1 MVKREPSSLGMEA
14 FADALHDAEVIRQV
28 VDGVERAGK
37 RFAGLHQVAQ
47 ISARIAAADHAV
59 AIGVGRPLVFG
70 IAFAFDVQPAFA
82 GEEQAVAGG
91 AGGQHAVHHVHA
103 HAGVLLNLVGV
114 ADAHDVARLV
124 LGQQRQDLGDHLQG
138 QVAGLADAE
147 AADGVAV
154 KIHFNET
161 LGALAAEVAVH
172 AALHDTEEGLRA
184 AAQLIVPRD
193 FMPMGAEA
201 IQRALCPGHGQPQAF
216 LGSSPV
222 GGVFGALVEGHGDVG
237 AKGDLHVHGVLGG
250 EEVAA
255 AVQVRAETDAL
266 VGDLAELAEREDLK
280 AAGIREQGARP
291 TDEFVQ
297 AAHAADGLVTG
308 AQVEVVRVAENDF
321 GAEGFKRVLGDGLD
335 GAGGADGHEDRRL
348 DGPVGQMELGAASA
362 GLGFREDVEG
372 QGHPLILWATRQQ
385 VSRSASQRASGG

>member
-297 AAHAADGLVTG
+297 AAHAADGLVAG
-308 AQVEVVRVAENDF
+308 AQVEVIGVAQDDLR
-321 GAEGFKRVLGDGLD
+321 AEGFKHVLGNGLD
-335 GAGGADGHEDRRL
+335 GSGSADGHEDRGL
-348 DGPVGQMELGAASA
+348 DGLVRQMELGAASA
-362 GLGFREDVEG
+362 GL
-372 QGHPLILWATRQQ
+372 
-385 VSRSASQRASGG
+385 